1 MNTTIET
8 QLNHKTIRKFKDK
21 QIDGPIV
28 STLLEVANRTASSTG
43 MQTYSI
49 IRITD
54 QDKKNAI
61 SKICGQA
68 YVAEA
73 PELWIFVV
81 DAFRNAKIASE
92 QDCNLES
99 RRDMDR
105 FFQGFTDAILASQNV
120 TVALESLGLGGVYL
134 GSILNDSVEMTRVL
148 NLPEFTFPA
157 LGLGFGYPDQEP
169 QLKPRMDLDLKVF
182 ENEYKIF
189 DNYMEEIKD
198 YDEVMT
204 TYYDLRNANQR
215 VDSFSKQVIARLE
228 GATENRSGILN
239 TVLRQGFDLCLTY
252 VPDTDIKT
260 MFKKPPAKKEE
271 SSFTKSK
278 SGLEFDTKVID
289 LFDQHPYVKEY
300 LLNINPKFNQ
310 LKTLSASETLRAM
323 TLNDLASLAG
333 MPTDSMIYMI
343 ESRID
348 EE

>member
-8 QLNHKTIRKFKDK
+8 QLQHRTIRKFKQDK
-21 QIDGPIV
+21 IDKDII

-49 IRITD
+49 IRISD
-54 QDKKNAI
+54 QDKKDKIAN
-61 SKICGQA
+61 ICGQA

-73 PELWIFVV
+73 PELWIFIV
-81 DAFRNAKIASE
+81 DAFRNAKIAAE

-105 FFQGFTDAILASQNV
+105 FFQGFTDAVLAAQNV

-134 GSILNDSVEMTRVL
+134 GSILNDSEEL
-148 NLPEFTFPA
+148 ANLLKLPEFTFPV

-182 ENEYKIF
+182 DNEYKIF
-189 DNYMEEIKD
+189 DDYMEEIKD

-215 VDSFSKQVIARLE
+215 VDSFSKQVVKRLE
-228 GATENRSGILN
+228 GATEKRSGILN
-239 TVLRQGFDLCLTY
+239 TVIKQGFDLCLTY
-252 VPDTDIKT
+252 VPESDIKT
-260 MFKKPPAKKEE
+260 MFKKPPVKKEE
-271 SSFTKSK
+271 ASFTMSK
-278 SGLEFDTKVID
+278 SGLGFDTRVID
-289 LFDQHPYVKEY
+289 LFAKYPYVKDY
-300 LLNINPKFNQ
+300 LLNINPKFNK
-310 LKTLSASETLRAM
+310 LKTLSASDTLKAM
-323 TLNDLASLAG
+323 TLNDLADIAG
-333 MPTDSMIYMI
+333 MPADSMIYMI